1 MIEKQSSVSSQ
12 LNLSQPAT
20 QPIVSTVPIETTN
33 GGAAVREYSSTQII
47 VPTSSQHLT
56 VQAKAAAEN
65 SAAEEPSYQ
74 SGTGRGKG
82 KDFSDSEA
90 DASRQILNES
100 TNPNNQVMQQ
110 HSQTS
115 RAAV

>member
-1 MIEKQSSVSSQ
+1 M
-12 LNLSQPAT
+12 
-20 QPIVSTVPIETTN
+20 
-33 GGAAVREYSSTQII
+33 REYGSTQII
-47 VPTSSQHLT
+47 VPSSSQHLT

-90 DASRQILNES
+90 DASRQILNEN